1 MRIQGHLNEHERR
14 VLFWILENSFD
25 CSLHDGD
32 SFLGN
37 AFSQSED
44 KSSSLLIEVGPRL
57 SFSTAFSTNAVA
69 ICRASG
75 LQDKVH
81 RIERSLVYLLRFQVR
96 FRLFGADSPL

>member
-1 MRIQGHLNEHERR
+1 MNHHSMHATDIQGHLSENERR

-25 CSLHDGD
+25 CSLREGE

-37 AFSQSED
+37 AFSHSED
-44 KSSSLLIEVGPRL
+44 KCSLLIEVGPRL
-57 SFSTAFSTNAVA
+57 NFSTAFSTNAVA

-75 LQDKVH
+75 LQDRVH

-96 FRLFGADSPL
+96 LPV

>member
-1 MRIQGHLNEHERR
+1 MRIQGHLSEHERR

-25 CSLHDGD
+25 CSLHED

-57 SFSTAFSTNAVA
+57 NFSTAFSTNAVA

-75 LQDKVH
+75 LQDKVF

-96 FRLFGADSPL
+96 FGLCSADTPL